1 MPGGDARPC
10 RPWLRFYSATADAGS
25 VAPWAVS
32 RAARSLT
39 NRRPV
44 PGRVGRLSAAPLLS
58 RLRSVEVGESL
69 LSVSSTSQ
77 MWVTL
82 WTSSPDNSG
91 LLPGALSS

>member
-25 VAPWAVS
+25 VAPWADS

-44 PGRVGRLSAAPLLS
+44 PGRAGRLSAAPLVSPSLS
-58 RLRSVEVGESL
+58 RGRRKLAIGVQHLANVGD
-69 LSVSSTSQ
+69 
-77 MWVTL
+77 TL
-82 WTSSPDNSG
+82 DVQP
-91 LLPGALSS
+91 